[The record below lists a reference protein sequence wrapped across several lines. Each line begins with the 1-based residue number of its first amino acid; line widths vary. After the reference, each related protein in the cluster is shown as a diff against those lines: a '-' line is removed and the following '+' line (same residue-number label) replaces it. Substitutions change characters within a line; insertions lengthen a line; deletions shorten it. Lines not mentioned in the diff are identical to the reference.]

1 MKQARRGNATA
12 RDPQAGGGSGNPP
25 AEDARLHAPQGLAPL
40 RGRELRGGG
49 RGSRRTD
56 PDDFATTARTS
67 QRPRGLRDD
76 RDAIA
81 IDRCQIIFVGA
92 SSIYRQSFA
101 RVRAIP
107 AGARGGSP
115 LFSGVSV
122 ALWYKYRGNRV
133 PDLLIRRLS
142 VAIDQKVSSKRSK
155 TSASFKPLV
164 SSGAIAR

>member
-12 RDPQAGGGSGNPP
+12 RDPQAGGSFENPP
-25 AEDARLHAPQGLAPL
+25 AEDARLHVPQGLAPL
-40 RGRELRGGG
+40 RGRALRGGG
-49 RGSRRTD
+49 RGSRR
-56 PDDFATTARTS
+56 PEPADFATTARTS
-67 QRPRGLRDD
+67 RRPRGLRDD
-76 RDAIA
+76 RAAIS

-92 SSIYRQSFA
+92 SSIYRRSFA

-115 LFSGVSV
+115 LFSRVSV

-142 VAIDQKVSSKRSK
+142 LESNQKVPSKRSK
-155 TSASFKPLV
+155 TSASFSPLV